1 MSAGVGAVAR
11 GVSPG
16 IRAMAIGAFW
26 FSLMGLGVKVAGQRL
41 PSMQIVVIRS
51 VITLALSF
59 AAVRRAGVRPVLG
72 TQRRLLFLRGFC
84 GSLGLLCFFSS
95 LVHNPLGVAN
105 LLQYMNPI
113 FAILLAGLWLGE
125 RVGKAEVTSLAVA
138 LMGVVLVTRPAVLF
152 GESAAALAPIHVL
165 VGLGGALFS
174 GAAYVVVRRIG
185 HSEHPT
191 VVVMYLPLV
200 AVPLSLP
207 LATGQWLAPTAW
219 EWVLLV
225 GTGIATQVAQ
235 TYMTRGLRLETA
247 ARATTTGYLQIVFA
261 GLWGALL
268 LGERPAGWTLAG
280 AALIVG
286 SAVWLALGKHKGG
299 VGDE

>member
-1 MSAGVGAVAR
+1 M
-11 GVSPG
+11 
-16 IRAMAIGAFW
+16 IIGAFW
-26 FSLMGLGVKVAGQRL
+26 FSLMGLGVKVAGRRL

-51 VITLALSF
+51 VITLILSWL
-59 AAVRRAGVRPVLG
+59 AVRHAGVKPVLG
-72 TQRRLLFLRGFC
+72 THRRLLVLRGLC
-84 GSLGLLCFFSS
+84 GSFGLLCFFYS

-113 FAILLAGLWLGE
+113 FAILLAGFWLGE
-125 RVGKAEVTSLAVA
+125 RVGKTEVASLVVS
-138 LMGVVLVTRPAVLF
+138 LVGVLFVTRPAALF
-152 GESAAALAPIHVL
+152 GQSAAALSPLHVL
-165 VGLGGALFS
+165 VGLGGALGS

-185 HSEHPT
+185 GLEHPT

-207 LATGQWLAPTAW
+207 LATERWMAPTPG
-219 EWVLLV
+219 EWALLLA
-225 GTGIATQVAQ
+225 TGGATQVAQ

-247 ARATTTGYLQIVFA
+247 ARATTAGYLQIVFA
-261 GLWGALL
+261 GLWGALW

-286 SAVWLALGKHKGG
+286 SALWLALGTHRGG
-299 VGDE
+299 VGDD